1 VPYVAKQIA
10 AVRGMPVEDIAALTS
25 ANFDALFKGVVS

>member
-10 AVRGMPVEDIAALTS
+10 EVRGLQAEEVGRVTS
-25 ANFDALFKGVVS
+25 ANFERLFGVGEP